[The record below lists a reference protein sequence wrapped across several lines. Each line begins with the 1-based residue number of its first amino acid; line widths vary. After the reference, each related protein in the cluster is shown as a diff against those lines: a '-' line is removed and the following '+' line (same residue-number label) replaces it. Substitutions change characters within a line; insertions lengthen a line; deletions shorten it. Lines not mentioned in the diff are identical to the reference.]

1 MGSEAGQ
8 DNASVSTDIDQ
19 LRARDEAIRDQYQ
32 FTQQSPNFIDDFSGG
47 DRSTIGG
54 SLPTISVQPTLTA
67 DEIASARMDR
77 SGSDNS
83 QDFFANANVP
93 DPSDF
98 NFAGS
103 QAAKDLRTGAEGVLG
118 SRLGGMIP
126 GGFIIN
132 ALTGLPSQ
140 LTLDALNR
148 GAVPTFEDGMI
159 TGTTGQGFGAN
170 QTMGTIGQM
179 NQPGVESGLNTP
191 PVVPV
196 TESFFQDDGGGDNN
210 NQNMLRRRTTAE
222 MDTPPV
228 TPPVSDDLALNVLQ
242 NPFFL
247 YSGRGNLFQPYGYAP
262 NTLVDL
268 LGTRNLTQPSSA
280 APNLNLFGNPRDF
293 L

>member
-67 DEIASARMDR
+67 
-77 SGSDNS
+77 
-83 QDFFANANVP
+83 NANVP

-148 GAVPTFEDGMI
+148 GEVPVLDPNTRMI

-170 QTMGTIGQM
+170 QTMRTIGQM